1 MGWICRSR
9 FARVTPVSS
18 HASKP
23 KADDSR
29 FVELDVLRNA
39 EKMKSVITQR
49 LSNNMITFVVVREYE
64 RDGVVESTG
73 FIPETLI
80 DPFLALV
87 ELTKKRIAELR
98 ASGKAQPSKIV
109 TRR

>member
-1 MGWICRSR
+1 MTWISWKR

-18 HASKP
+18 HVSKP

-49 LSNNMITFVVVREYE
+49 LSNNVITFVIVREYE
-64 RDGVVESTG
+64 RDGVMESTG

-98 ASGKAQPSKIV
+98 ASGKAEPSKVI
-109 TRR
+109 RR